1 MSFASSSS
9 TAISVLT
16 QDKSL
21 FYNYGLGQRRIDK
34 EWTKSKVTWRPS
46 DVINVSCMKT
56 MEEQNFFLCSRNDSR
71 LGQCLPPSPPP
82 THPYTVF
89 SCSCVCACMCVSR
102 WDECLRYASMLTD
115 ARRQEARHPKKVDHP
130 LRPLCEVSSPFTR
143 DSQRVVLQHP
153 LPSSEQCRLLLHR
166 CSSSTTTTPPTT
178 TMWSLRQVSLT
189 WENRQ
194 HSELIYNYITWA
206 AHSAPFLFLPSLI
219 FY

>member
-1 MSFASSSS
+1 MSFARSSS
-9 TAISVLT
+9 AAVSVLT

-21 FYNYGLGQRRIDK
+21 FYNYGLGQRRINK

-56 MEEQNFFLCSRNDSR
+56 MEEQNFFLCLAEWLTSWTVPTS
-71 LGQCLPPSPPP
+71 SS

-102 WDECLRYASMLTD
+102 RDECVRYASMLTD

-130 LRPLCEVSSPFTR
+130 LRPLCEISSPFTR

-166 CSSSTTTTPPTT
+166 CSSSTLTQPPPPP
-178 TMWSLRQVSLT
+178 
-189 WENRQ
+189 
-194 HSELIYNYITWA
+194 HPPPCG
-206 AHSAPFLFLPSLI
+206 H
-219 FY
+219 